1 MISSISI
8 QGFKSYKSLKDFSLR
23 PLNIL
28 IGPNRSGKTN
38 FLDFWDLL
46 SRAAKR
52 QLAQTINRRGG
63 IDSVIGW
70 NQNPTLQWE
79 LYFEAQEPFSQEGEI
94 YYAAEITKQ
103 QLTYSV
109 THESLIKKSVKI
121 GSQVS
126 DLELLNISSGRG
138 RIYNEL
144 TKMNQEQEGWI
155 AMTDLVI
162 TQIRDTIPFDAA
174 AYSTLNKL
182 RRYLANITVHP
193 LFDTDE
199 DSPIRNAQPVGVS
212 EADLPP
218 TRLNRRG
225 DNLTNVLYSMHNDPQ
240 YQDYY
245 EEYLTTL
252 KRAFPSFERLFFPA
266 DVGQGKTIMAWQDHN
281 FPKRL
286 VTANLL
292 TDGVLRFMCLLAT
305 LYDPNPPSLLC
316 IDEPEVGLHPQLV
329 RLLVS
334 VLQEASERM
343 QIIVTT
349 HSPELISYLENPDDV
364 VVAEAEAGWS
374 TLRRLSQKDLHHWL
388 QEYSLGELWESGEI
402 GGRL

>member
-245 EEYLTTL
+245 EEYLTT
-252 KRAFPSFERLFFPA
+252 
-266 DVGQGKTIMAWQDHN
+266 
-281 FPKRL
+281 
-286 VTANLL
+286 
-292 TDGVLRFMCLLAT
+292 
-305 LYDPNPPSLLC
+305 
-316 IDEPEVGLHPQLV
+316 
-329 RLLVS
+329 
-334 VLQEASERM
+334 
-343 QIIVTT
+343 
-349 HSPELISYLENPDDV
+349 
-364 VVAEAEAGWS
+364 
-374 TLRRLSQKDLHHWL
+374 
-388 QEYSLGELWESGEI
+388 
-402 GGRL
+402 